1 MCCLKLV
8 GAGGTSPNK
17 ELGPG
22 DQLELLSPLYF
33 FPLPSPPWTK
43 RGLRAQTRPVGSVRA
58 RPLVSVRARH
68 ITLVYSLVFEHVTLH
83 WYTL

>member
-1 MCCLKLV
+1 MPAFL
-8 GAGGTSPNK
+8 PNCT
-17 ELGPG
+17 ETYIIYATLG
-22 DQLELLSPLYF
+22 
-33 FPLPSPPWTK
+33 
-43 RGLRAQTRPVGSVRA
+43 GLRAQTRTVGSVRA

>member
-1 MCCLKLV
+1 MCRY
-8 GAGGTSPNK
+8 GIRG
-17 ELGPG
+17 
-22 DQLELLSPLYF
+22 
-33 FPLPSPPWTK
+33 
-43 RGLRAQTRPVGSVRA
+43 GLRAQTRTVGSVRA

>member
-1 MCCLKLV
+1 M
-8 GAGGTSPNK
+8 
-17 ELGPG
+17 GPTG
-22 DQLELLSPLYF
+22 F
-33 FPLPSPPWTK
+33 I
-43 RGLRAQTRPVGSVRA
+43 RGLRAQTRTVGSVRA